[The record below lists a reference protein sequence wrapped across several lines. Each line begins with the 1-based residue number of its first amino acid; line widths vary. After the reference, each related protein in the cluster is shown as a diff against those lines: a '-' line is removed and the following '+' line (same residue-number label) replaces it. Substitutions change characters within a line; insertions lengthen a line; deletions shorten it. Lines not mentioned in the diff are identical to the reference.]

1 VDNGDKVG
9 LNTVVIS
16 TTLVNHKSA
25 LTVTALMGTVLSANF
40 MPKVTSRLT
49 LLEKVPTGINGFDE
63 ITGGGLPAGRPTLV
77 CGSAGCGKSLFAL
90 EFLVRG
96 ATQYGEPGVL
106 LTFEESAED
115 IRKNVASLGFDID
128 ALIAKKKLIID
139 FVRVERGEIEEHGEY
154 DLEGLFIRLAHSI
167 AAAGA
172 KRVVLDTIEALF
184 AGLSNEAIL
193 RSELRRLFGWLKERG
208 MTTVIT
214 GERAGDQFTRQGLE
228 EFISDCVILLD
239 HRVVGQISTRRLRV
253 VKYRGSTHG
262 TNEYPFLIDEN
273 GISILPITS
282 SSLEYEVSAERVS
295 SGIRGLDEMLGGLGY
310 YRGSSVLLSGTAGT
324 GKSSVAAHLA
334 QATCDRGER
343 CLFFSFEESA
353 SQIIRNMRTIGV
365 DLQPFVRKELLSIH
379 PARPTVSGLEMHLV
393 RMHKLISQ
401 FQPAVVIVDPVS
413 NLQSIGTSEE
423 AGTLF
428 IRLVDFLRKNS
439 ILGFLVS
446 LTNGT
451 GGLETTGEGISSM
464 VDTWLLLRDTES
476 NGERNKVLYVL
487 KSRGMDH
494 SNQLREFHITS
505 KGVKLVEAYLG
516 SAGVLTGSA
525 RLAQEARETA
535 DGEKLR
541 NEMAQRQLALAHR
554 RKAMEAQIQAL
565 RAEFDAEA
573 EEFNRMAANEKVR
586 IGQLEIDRNAMARS
600 RRVGDRPGKSNHK

>member
-1 VDNGDKVG
+1 MPN
-9 LNTVVIS
+9 VI
-16 TTLVNHKSA
+16 
-25 LTVTALMGTVLSANF
+25 
-40 MPKVTSRLT
+40 SRLT

-63 ITGGGLPAGRPTLV
+63 ITGGGLPVGRPTLV

-96 ATQYGEPGVL
+96 ATQHGEPGVL

-128 ALIAKKKLIID
+128 ALVAKKKLIID
-139 FVRVERGEIEEHGEY
+139 FVRLERSEIEEHGEY

-167 AAAGA
+167 ATVGA

-184 AGLSNEAIL
+184 AGLSNEGIL

-214 GERAGDQFTRQGLE
+214 GERAGDPLTRQGLE

-262 TNEYPFLIDEN
+262 TNEYPFLIDEH

-282 SSLEYEVSAERVS
+282 SGLEYEVSAERVS
-295 SGIRGLDEMLGGLGY
+295 TGIRGLDEMLGGLGY
-310 YRGSSVLLSGTAGT
+310 YRGSTVLLSGTAGT
-324 GKSSVAAHLA
+324 GKTSVSAHLA
-334 QATCDRGER
+334 QATCARGER

-353 SQIIRNMRTIGV
+353 SQILRNMRTIGI
-365 DLQPFVRKELLSIH
+365 DLQPFVRKELLFIH
-379 PARPTVSGLEMHLV
+379 SARPTVSGLEMHLV

-413 NLQSIGTSEE
+413 NLQTIGSSEE
-423 AGTLF
+423 ASTLF
-428 IRLVDFLRKNS
+428 IRLVDFLRKNC

-446 LTNGT
+446 LTNGM
-451 GGLETTGEGISSM
+451 GGLEMTGERISSM
-464 VDTWLLLRDTES
+464 VDTWLLLRDMES

-487 KSRGMDH
+487 KSRGMNH

-505 KGVKLVEAYLG
+505 KGVKIVDAYLG

-535 DGEKLR
+535 DGETLK
-541 NEMAQRQLALAHR
+541 NEMARRQLALAHR
-554 RKAMEAQIQAL
+554 RKAMQAQIEAL
-565 RAEFDAEA
+565 RAAFDAEA
-573 EEFNRMAANEKVR
+573 EEFNRIAASEKVR
-586 IGQLEIDRNAMARS
+586 AGQLEIDRDAMARS
-600 RRVGDRPGKSNHK
+600 RRVTERAGKSNHK

>member
-1 VDNGDKVG
+1 
-9 LNTVVIS
+9 
-16 TTLVNHKSA
+16 
-25 LTVTALMGTVLSANF
+25 
-40 MPKVTSRLT
+40 MPKVISRLT

-96 ATQYGEPGVL
+96 ATQHGEPGVL

-115 IRKNVASLGFDID
+115 IRKNIASLGFDID
-128 ALIAKKKLIID
+128 ALVAKKKLIID
-139 FVRVERGEIEEHGEY
+139 FVRVERGEIEEQGEY

-167 AAAGA
+167 AVVGA

-208 MTTVIT
+208 MTTIIT

-282 SSLEYEVSAERVS
+282 SGLEYEVSAERVS
-295 SGIRGLDEMLGGLGY
+295 TGVPGLDEMLGGLGY
-310 YRGSSVLLSGTAGT
+310 YRGSTVLLSGTAGT
-324 GKSSVAAHLA
+324 GKTSVAAHLA
-334 QATCDRGER
+334 QATCTRGER

-353 SQIIRNMRTIGV
+353 SQILRNMRTVGI
-365 DLQPFVRKELLSIH
+365 DLQPFVRKELLLIH
-379 PARPTVSGLEMHLV
+379 SARPTVSGLEMHLV

-401 FQPAVVIVDPVS
+401 CQPAVVIVDPVS

-423 AGTLF
+423 TSTLF
-428 IRLVDFLRKNS
+428 IRLVDFLRKNG

-446 LTNGT
+446 LTSGA
-451 GGLETTGEGISSM
+451 GGLEMTGEGISSM
-464 VDTWLLLRDTES
+464 VDTWLLLRDIEV

-505 KGVKLVEAYLG
+505 KGVKLVDAYLG

-525 RLAQEARETA
+525 RLAQEAREAA
-535 DGEKLR
+535 DGETLK
-541 NEMAQRQLALAHR
+541 NEMVRRELALAHR

-565 RAEFDAEA
+565 RAAFDAET

-586 IGQLEIDRNAMARS
+586 VGQLEIHRNAMARS
-600 RRVGDRPGKSNHK
+600 RRVTERQEKSNHR

>member
-1 VDNGDKVG
+1 
-9 LNTVVIS
+9 
-16 TTLVNHKSA
+16 
-25 LTVTALMGTVLSANF
+25 
-40 MPKVTSRLT
+40 MPKVISRLT

-77 CGSAGCGKSLFAL
+77 CGSAGCGKSLFGL

-96 ATQYGEPGVL
+96 ATQHGEPGVL

-128 ALIAKKKLIID
+128 ALVAKKKLIID
-139 FVRVERGEIEEHGEY
+139 FIRIERGEIEEHGEY

-167 AAAGA
+167 SVVGA

-282 SSLEYEVSAERVS
+282 SGLEYEVSAERVS
-295 SGIRGLDEMLGGLGY
+295 TGVRGLDEMLGGLGY
-310 YRGSSVLLSGTAGT
+310 YRGSTVLLSGTAGT
-324 GKSSVAAHLA
+324 GKTSLAAHLA
-334 QATCDRGER
+334 QATCARGER

-353 SQIIRNMRTIGV
+353 SQILRNMRTVGM
-365 DLQPFVRKELLSIH
+365 DLQPFVRKELLFIH
-379 PARPTVSGLEMHLV
+379 SARPTVSGLEMHLV

-401 FQPAVVIVDPVS
+401 FQPAVVILDPVS
-413 NLQSIGTSEE
+413 NLQTVSTSEE
-423 AGTLF
+423 TSTLF
-428 IRLVDFLRKNS
+428 IRLVDFLRKNN

-446 LTNGT
+446 LTTGA
-451 GGLETTGEGISSM
+451 GGLEMTGEGISSM
-464 VDTWLLLRDTES
+464 VDTWLLLRDIES

-516 SAGVLTGSA
+516 SAGVFTGSA
-525 RLAQEARETA
+525 RLAQEAREAA
-535 DGEKLR
+535 DGETLK
-541 NEMAQRQLALAHR
+541 NEMARRQLALAHR

-565 RAEFDAEA
+565 RAAFDAET
-573 EEFNRMAANEKVR
+573 EEFNRMAASETGRV
-586 IGQLEIDRNAMARS
+586 GQLKIDRDAMARS
-600 RRVGDRPGKSNHK
+600 RRVTERQGKSNHK